1 MKDWGRHRQRTK
13 GKTMKEEDT
22 ANAMEYKKQE
32 ANEEKPMSKCS
43 MEIERRRARIEWNE
57 YTTPQEAV
65 PWRVN
70 VEVG

>member
-1 MKDWGRHRQRTK
+1 MGETQTENK

-22 ANAMEYKKQE
+22 ENAKEYQKQE

-43 MEIERRRARIEWNE
+43 MEIERRRVRIEWKE